1 MCFLKLKKSEHFLIY
16 MVPVIPFLFRK
27 GNAFLFRND
36 RNEPISCRGLL
47 SCKRRYAMDDALS
60 LGAAAGAGGKRRL
73 AE

>member
-47 SCKRRYAMDDALS
+47 SFIRSRKRKFLLYLPVGFFIP
-60 LGAAAGAGGKRRL
+60 GAPLNAG
-73 AE
+73 